1 MTTIIGVRF
10 KSNGKM
16 YYFDPQGLEIAPGTG
31 VIVETARGVEY
42 GDCVQGNT
50 DVPDQQVVQPLKRVV
65 RVATEADM
73 KTLERNKKRADEA
86 FIICKQK
93 IEHLGVSVQSG
104 LVVLG

>member
-42 GDCVQGNT
+42 GDYLGAGRCN
-50 DVPDQQVVQPLKRVV
+50 P
-65 RVATEADM
+65 VAE
-73 KTLERNKKRADEA
+73 LPR
-86 FIICKQK
+86 
-93 IEHLGVSVQSG
+93 
-104 LVVLG
+104 

>member
-65 RVATEADM
+65 RVATETDM
-73 KTLERNKKRADEA
+73 KRSSATK
-86 FIICKQK
+86 
-93 IEHLGVSVQSG
+93 SVPTRRLLSASRRSRTA
-104 LVVLG
+104 VWK

>member
-16 YYFDPQGLEIAPGTG
+16 YYFDPQGLEITPGTG

-65 RVATEADM
+65 RVASAT
-73 KTLERNKKRADEA
+73 K
-86 FIICKQK
+86 
-93 IEHLGVSVQSG
+93 SVPTRRLLSASRR
-104 LVVLG
+104 LRTAVWK